1 MSLTFDEIKT
11 AMMDRED
18 VDTLVDF
25 FQIDIDSFVESN
37 LLDEKILDYW
47 DILQD
52 IYANGGSLS

>member
-1 MSLTFDEIKT
+1 MLTYDEIKE

-37 LLDEKILDYW
+37 VLDEKILDYW

-52 IYANGGSLS
+52 IYADGGSLR